1 MNYKQIIYFGAPGT
15 GKSFEAKE
23 ILNTVKNEN
32 IFRTTIHPEFT
43 YSDFIGQL
51 LPESDGG
58 TKVDFVFKPGQ
69 FTEAL
74 KKAFSD
80 SSVNVYL
87 VLEELSR
94 GNVAAIFGDVFQLLD
109 RDEYFKSM
117 YPIRNKNV
125 ADQIVELIGDEIYLP
140 SNFNIIGTVNTNDQS
155 VFPMDTAFKRRFDWE
170 YISVD
175 PVKDK
180 VTGEI
185 KAKLNNPKIVVDKNN
200 TKADSI
206 ELSWHAFYTSLNNF
220 ITNKDKG
227 LGRNEDRQIGQF
239 FLDFNEDL
247 VTKSQSNNTIESGK
261 AQEEITKMIKNKLLL
276 YLWQD
281 VQGSSSLNGKSLFDE
296 TITSF
301 DALYST
307 YDSDKVFSDSL
318 INEFLVPN
326 INKLAYV

>member
-15 GKSFEAKE
+15 GKSFVAKE
-23 ILNTVKNEN
+23 FLREKHVKEEN

-43 YSDFIGQL
+43 YSDFVGQL
-51 LPESDGG
+51 LPVSDGG
-58 TKVDFVFKPGQ
+58 NGVDFVFKPGP

-94 GNVAAIFGDVFQLLD
+94 GNVAAIFGDIFQLLD
-109 RDEYFKSM
+109 RDEYFESM
-117 YPIRNKNV
+117 YPVRNKNV
-125 ADQIVELIGDEIYLP
+125 ADQIVEIIGDNIKLP

-170 YISVD
+170 YISIH
-175 PVKDK
+175 PVMDDDNNRLK
-180 VTGEI
+180 
-185 KAKLNNPKIVVDKNN
+185 KLNNPKIVVDTSDNK
-200 TKADSI
+200 DI
-206 ELSWHAFYTSLNNF
+206 QLSWHEFYTSLNKF
-220 ITNKDKG
+220 ITDKKEG

-247 VTKSQSNNTIESGK
+247 VTKSHSNNTLESGK

-281 VQGSSSLNGKSLFDE
+281 VQGSSSFNGKSIFDQS
-296 TITSF
+296 ITSF
-301 DALYST
+301 DALYRDYGS
-307 YDSDKVFSDSL
+307 YKVFSDDL
-318 INEFLVPN
+318 INEFLKPN
-326 INKLAYV
+326 IATLPYA